1 MSQRNSGYERQEK
14 DLYETPSWVTKALIP
29 YIPKRC
35 HYHML
40 EPACGSGK
48 MMNVLKDIVPEG
60 GSLVGYDIDKGTDFL
75 STVDKRSHQAI
86 ITNPPFK
93 LAKNFIEHSLETVRL
108 QGGFVAMLLPS
119 DYDHA
124 KTRQHLFS
132 GCKQFSKRLV
142 LTKRIVWFER
152 PGAAPS
158 SNHSWWMWD
167 WYHSG
172 PPAIHYDIQT

>member
-1 MSQRNSGYERQEK
+1 MSQRNSGYDRQDR
-14 DLYETPSWVTKALIP
+14 DLYETPSWVTKALLP
-29 YIPKRC
+29 YIPTRANDIW
-35 HYHML
+35 

-48 MMNVLKDIVPEG
+48 MLDALKAAQQVG
-60 GSLVGYDIDKGTDFL
+60 GQLVGTDIANGIDFL
-75 STVDKRSHQAI
+75 DTRFYHFDAV

-93 LAKNFIEHSLETVRL
+93 LSRQFIEHALETVRL
-108 QGGFVAMLLPS
+108 QEGFVAMLLPS

-132 GCKQFSKRLV
+132 GCPQFSKRLV

-167 WYHSG
+167 WQQRGS
-172 PPAIHYDIQT
+172 PTIHYQKLEN